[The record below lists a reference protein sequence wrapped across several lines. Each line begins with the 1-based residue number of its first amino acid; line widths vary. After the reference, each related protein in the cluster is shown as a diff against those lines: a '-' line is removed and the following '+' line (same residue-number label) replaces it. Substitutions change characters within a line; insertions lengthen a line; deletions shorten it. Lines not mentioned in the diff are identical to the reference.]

1 MFFATESHSHSTGYI
16 LESRMHLSG
25 AMTLRI
31 AKTFDGQRTILRL
44 SGRIQ
49 SANVEDIREQ
59 MTGNAETI
67 VLDLEEVTLV
77 HVDVVRFLGT
87 REAEGVEIVNCSP
100 YIRDWI
106 FKERSTE
113 ERD

>member
-1 MFFATESHSHSTGYI
+1 
-16 LESRMHLSG
+16 MHLFG
-25 AMTLRI
+25 PMTLKIVR
-31 AKTFDGQRTILRL
+31 KSDGKRTTLRL

-49 SANVEDIREQ
+49 SANVEEIREQ
-59 MTGNAETI
+59 MKGHEETI

-77 HVDVVRFLGT
+77 DVNVVRFLGM
-87 REAEGVEIVNCSP
+87 REAEGVELVNCSP

-106 FKERSTE
+106 FRERNTD